1 MTPRIALACAA
12 TFALVTACGVAGDD
26 PRPPSASALER
37 AQATAAAQPAPA
49 SMPEPPVQPQATQTP
64 APAPRSAMPAVEALT
79 DAAITQRIT
88 AALQSDPAMKGAD
101 VSINTDKGVVVLS
114 GKVQSHEQT
123 GVASAHAQRQDG
135 VLRVDNHLRPE
146 YS

>member
-1 MTPRIALACAA
+1 MTSKTPFATAALLCLLA
-12 TFALVTACGVAGDD
+12 ACGRVGEDA
-26 PRPPSASALER
+26 RPPSPASLER
-37 AQATAAAQPAPA
+37 AQPAAPGPAAAQPAA
-49 SMPEPPVQPQATQTP
+49 QP
-64 APAPRSAMPAVEALT
+64 APEAPKVAMPASEALS
-79 DAAITQRIT
+79 DSAITDRI
-88 AALQSDPAMKGAD
+88 ASALQADPAMKGAD

-114 GKVQSHEQT
+114 GTVQSHEQT

>member
-12 TFALVTACGVAGDD
+12 TSALVTACGVAGDD

-49 SMPEPPVQPQATQTP
+49 SMPQPGAQAQAAQPPA
-64 APAPRSAMPAVEALT
+64 AAPRSPMLAAEALT
-79 DAAITQRIT
+79 DSAITQRIT
-88 AALQSDPAMKGAD
+88 AALQSDPGMKGAD

-123 GVASAHAQRQDG
+123 GLASAHAQRQDG

>member
-12 TFALVTACGVAGDD
+12 TSALVTACGVAGDD

-49 SMPEPPVQPQATQTP
+49 SMPQPGAQAQAAQPPA
-64 APAPRSAMPAVEALT
+64 AAPRSPML
-79 DAAITQRIT
+79 AA
-88 AALQSDPAMKGAD
+88 
-101 VSINTDKGVVVLS
+101 
-114 GKVQSHEQT
+114 EQT
-123 GVASAHAQRQDG
+123 GLASAHAQRQDG

>member
-12 TFALVTACGVAGDD
+12 TLGLVAACGVGGDD
-26 PRPPSASALER
+26 PRPPSPGSLER
-37 AQATAAAQPAPA
+37 AQAPAAALPAPG
-49 SMPEPPVQPQATQTP
+49 STPQPPAQGQAAQAAATP
-64 APAPRSAMPAVEALT
+64 PRSPMPAAEALT

-88 AALQSDPAMKGAD
+88 AALQADPAMKGAD